1 MKSIKN
7 EVVFLREILRIEN
20 PHSSVEKILQRWES
34 RTKQREEVCSIE
46 SHWSIER
53 IGRNRYLSLEEKFEK
68 IVFQFFSLLLSFA
81 L

>member
-1 MKSIKN
+1 M
-7 EVVFLREILRIEN
+7 
-20 PHSSVEKILQRWES
+20 QRWES

-68 IVFQFFSLLLSFA
+68 QFFQFFSLLLSFA